1 MTNII
6 NFNKY
11 KFERNK
17 VIDEK
22 IANAELRIFEL
33 KTLIKAWRLSKHE

>member
-1 MTNII
+1 MTNVI
-6 NFNKY
+6 NLTKY

-33 KTLIKAWRLSKHE
+33 EVLIEEWKLSKH

>member
-1 MTNII
+1 MTNVI
-6 NFNKY
+6 NLTKY

-22 IANAELRIFEL
+22 IANAEARIEEL
-33 KTLIKAWRLSKHE
+33 QLLIYAWKLLKH

>member
-1 MTNII
+1 MPKVI

-11 KFERNK
+11 KYERNK

-22 IANAELRIFEL
+22 IANAKQRVVELQ
-33 KTLIKAWRLSKHE
+33 TLIEAWKLSKHE

>member
-1 MTNII
+1 MSKVI

-22 IANAELRIFEL
+22 IANAKQRVVEL
-33 KTLIKAWRLSKHE
+33 KTLIKAWKQSKHE

>member
-1 MTNII
+1 MPKVI

-11 KFERNK
+11 KYERNK

-33 KTLIKAWRLSKHE
+33 EVLIEAWRLSKHE

>member
-1 MTNII
+1 MPKVI

-11 KFERNK
+11 KYERNK

-22 IANAELRIFEL
+22 IANAKLRIFEL
-33 KTLIKAWRLSKHE
+33 EILIKAWRLSKHE

>member
-1 MTNII
+1 MPKVI

-22 IANAELRIFEL
+22 IANAKLRIFEL
-33 KTLIKAWRLSKHE
+33 EVLIEAWRLSKHE

>member
-1 MTNII
+1 MSKVI

-11 KFERNK
+11 KYERNK

-22 IANAELRIFEL
+22 IANAKLRIFEL
-33 KTLIKAWRLSKHE
+33 ECLIEAWRLSKHE

>member
-1 MTNII
+1 MSKVI

-22 IANAELRIFEL
+22 IAFAKLRIFEL
-33 KTLIKAWRLSKHE
+33 EVLIEAWRLSKHE

>member
-11 KFERNK
+11 KYERNK

-33 KTLIKAWRLSKHE
+33 ELLIAAWRLSKHE